1 MGVAPLLAQYPR
13 QREIAITIDD
23 LPAGAAYSMTG
34 AEINEM
40 TAKVLGTRHDQKV
53 PVVGFVNEKRPCKL
67 GEVDERINALLQD
80 GSSDRAYSIADEY
93 VGEEGSSCWIIGP
106 SPAGSRQGALP
117 CFHSG

>member
-1 MGVAPLLAQYPR
+1 MGVAPPLAQYPQ

-40 TAKVLGTRHDQKV
+40 TAKLLGTLHDQKV
-53 PVVGFVNEKRPCKL
+53 PGLVNEKRPCKL

-80 GSSDRAYSIADEY
+80 GSSDRAYSMADEY

-106 SPAGSRQGALP
+106 SPAGSRQGALW